1 MLSFLIIINVNIVG
15 QPRIQGEYEFHS
27 QEMVAVF
34 NFLPTGKFEF
44 FLSYG
49 GMDRSATGSYSVSGD
64 TLHLKSN
71 KEAGKDFTIKSQSKE
86 GIGYRI
92 QFEDEN
98 KFLLSN
104 IRCSFFT
111 GDKRE
116 DLFTN
121 EDGLIETDISNC
133 DKIFVFH
140 QLYPDMVTLIKDEKN
155 INNRFTLTLNP
166 TLAKVSLQGVEYKV
180 DGDKLIATMPNYVF
194 MMETNVEFIKRK

>member
-1 MLSFLIIINVNIVG
+1 VG
-15 QPRIQGEYEFHS
+15 QTRIQGEYEFHR
-27 QEMVAVF
+27 QEMVAAF
-34 NFLPTGKFEF
+34 NFLPGEKFEF
-44 FLSYG
+44 FYSYG
-49 GMDRSATGSYSVSGD
+49 AMDRNATGTFYISGD
-64 TLHLKSN
+64 TLHLKSD

-92 QFEDEN
+92 QFENEN

-111 GDKRE
+111 GDKRL

-121 EDGLIETDISNC
+121 EEGLIETDISHC

-155 INNRFTLTLNP
+155 NNNQFTLTLKP
-166 TLAKVSLQGVEYKV
+166 SLVQVSFQGVEYKV
-180 DGDKLIATMPNYVF
+180 EGNKLIATMPNYVF
-194 MMETNVEFIKRK
+194 MMETNVEFIKIK

>member
-1 MLSFLIIINVNIVG
+1 MF
-15 QPRIQGEYEFHS
+15 YE
-27 QEMVAVF
+27 
-34 NFLPTGKFEF
+34 GK
-44 FLSYG
+44 SIASAH
-49 GMDRSATGSYSVSGD
+49 RSANGSFSVSGD
-64 TLHLKSN
+64 TLHLKSD
-71 KEAGKDFTIKSQSKE
+71 KESGKDFSIKSQSKK
-86 GIGYRI
+86 GSGYRI

-121 EDGLIETDISNC
+121 EDGLIETDMSHC

-155 INNRFTLTLNP
+155 NNNQFTLTLNP
-166 TLAKVSLQGVEYKV
+166 SLAQVSFQGVEYKV
-180 DGDKLIATMPNYVF
+180 EGDKLIATMPNYVF
-194 MMETNVEFIKRK
+194 MMQSDVVFTKQ